1 MRSIGTGEVKKVIAS
16 RLEKLFIPILLN
28 TLIMC
33 ESIVFRIKD
42 GEKKKL
48 MENVTLI
55 AVDGDSITLSG
66 VFGESKAVKGAIKR
80 VDSER
85 HEVLIE

>member
-1 MRSIGTGEVKKVIAS
+1 VEKVFIS
-16 RLEKLFIPILLN
+16 KLLKI
-28 TLIMC
+28 LIMC

-42 GEKKKL
+42 GGKKKL

-55 AVDGDSITLSG
+55 AVEGEDITLSG
-66 VFGESKAVKGAIKR
+66 VFGESKAVKGVIKR